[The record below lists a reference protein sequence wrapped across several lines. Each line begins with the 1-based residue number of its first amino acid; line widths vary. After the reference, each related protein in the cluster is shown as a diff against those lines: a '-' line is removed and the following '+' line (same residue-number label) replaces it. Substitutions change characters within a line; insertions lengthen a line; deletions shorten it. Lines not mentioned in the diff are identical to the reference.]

1 MRGYQNGGDSHT
13 LTFCLFLCHSLT
25 QNCPEPNGFCC
36 SVSDTVEHVP
46 VLMTKHLLL
55 PYQLVPPASTL
66 PTPYNA
72 EAGHYEEEDLP
83 YISIVREKIH
93 IRPQETLLTPNFFEI
108 LLQNDCLP
116 SDKKCSDCLRN
127 KQGSDC
133 KICADDCPCYCK
145 TLCHVTIEEKF
156 ISKDLTVIPPLY
168 ARDPSRIVPRIV
180 HQTWFEDVEPDKY
193 PNMSRM
199 IESFKQSGWEYK
211 FYTDDAAGNFL
222 STHFPAEVRQA
233 YDAIKPGAFKA
244 DLFRYCAL
252 LIHGGLYA
260 DMDIMLEANLDLAVA
275 PDVGFMVPQD
285 EVRMRC
291 SIVERGGGFA
301 ILLLTS

>member
-1 MRGYQNGGDSHT
+1 
-13 LTFCLFLCHSLT
+13 
-25 QNCPEPNGFCC
+25 
-36 SVSDTVEHVP
+36 
-46 VLMTKHLLL
+46 MTKHLLL
-55 PYQLVPPASTL
+55 PYQLVPPASKL
-66 PTPYNA
+66 PKPYNA

-83 YISIVREKIH
+83 YISIVTEKIH
-93 IRPQETLLTPNFFEI
+93 ARPQETLLTPNFFDI

-133 KICADDCPCYCK
+133 KKCATECKCYCK
-145 TLCHVTIEEKF
+145 TLCHVPIEEKF
-156 ISKDLTVIPPLY
+156 ISKDLTVTPPLY

-180 HQTWFEDVEPDKY
+180 HQTWFEDVDPDKY
-193 PNMSRM
+193 PNMSRL

-233 YDAIKPGAFKA
+233 YDAIRPGAFKA

-285 EVRMRC
+285 EVRIQQHC
-291 SIVERGGGFA
+291 CKGGFTIA
-301 ILLLTS
+301 LIFLTSWCLHCRV